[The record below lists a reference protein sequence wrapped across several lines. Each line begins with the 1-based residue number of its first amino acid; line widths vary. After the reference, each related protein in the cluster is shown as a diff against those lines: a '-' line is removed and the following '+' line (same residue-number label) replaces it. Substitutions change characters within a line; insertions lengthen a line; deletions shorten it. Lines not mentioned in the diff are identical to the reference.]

1 VAAQLAARRLGSGP
15 PVILVHGGVGP
26 EVTWELQEPLAARWT
41 LVVPWRRGFDSSP
54 AAKHQDFEVDAE
66 DLLTLLEGLGRAHVV
81 GFSYGGVG
89 AAIAA
94 GRRPE
99 LVLSLVLVE
108 PPLYSLAPDDPEI
121 RELIRLGDAFLAGG
135 QALDDPDRH
144 AFLELAGMGD
154 PESREHAIE
163 LESAQ
168 RLALGGRLPGEANP
182 DVDAIVNTG
191 IPTLVMSGGHH
202 PALEKLCDAI
212 GQRIGGR
219 RVTLP
224 GVGHAVPRAPGFN
237 ERLEEFLSTAQRRRE
252 GDQPDR

>member
-1 VAAQLAARRLGSGP
+1 VASELAARRLGSGP
-15 PVILVHGGVGP
+15 QVILLHGGVGP
-26 EVTWELQEPLAARWT
+26 EITWELQQPLAERWR
-41 LVVPWRRGFDSSP
+41 LMIPWRRGFEPSP
-54 AAKHQDFEVDAE
+54 AAERQDFEVDAE
-66 DLLTLLEGLGRAHVV
+66 DLLALLEEAGCAHVV

-99 LVLSLVLVE
+99 LVVSLVLVE

-135 QALDDPDRH
+135 QALDDPDRQ

-168 RLALGGRLPGEANP
+168 RLALGGRLPGEASP
-182 DVDAIVNTG
+182 DVDAIVSAG
-191 IPTLVMSGGHH
+191 IPALVMSAGHH

-212 GQRIGGR
+212 AERIGGW

-237 ERLEEFLSTAQRRRE
+237 ERLEEFLSAAQRRRE
-252 GDQPDR
+252 ADQPGR